1 MSRLGWDFPPGWD
14 DAGTPLAEALCAF
27 ATLPRLQ
34 DLHLTR
40 ADFRSGVDATHRAF
54 STLLP
59 QLRDVHLG
67 GCEGIGAPTLRLIAD
82 RAPRLRTLAITCHH
96 RTTSRPPLE
105 PVCIDALAYIATK
118 CMSLQ
123 TIRVHSL
130 APPGALATGSTTAT
144 TNFHSLTRLEVGT
157 PVAPCQHLNTDAFV
171 AFLDRCSALQTLKIL
186 GSDGIA
192 EAGLAAAV
200 GRWHAPRG
208 VLDLTVYAGSTEGL
222 DIAAV
227 LVGNPSAFR
236 GLQSIWVGS
245 SAFLADDGTLQGHIP
260 TCTRAVD
267 TLRASGLPVRVL
279 SA

>member
-1 MSRLGWDFPPGWD
+1 MAS
-14 DAGTPLAEALCAF
+14 LA
-27 ATLPRLQ
+27 
-34 DLHLTR
+34 H
-40 ADFRSGVDATHRAF
+40 V
-54 STLLP
+54 
-59 QLRDVHLG
+59 
-67 GCEGIGAPTLRLIAD
+67 
-82 RAPRLRTLAITCHH
+82 
-96 RTTSRPPLE
+96 
-105 PVCIDALAYIATK
+105 ATK
-118 CMSLQ
+118 CTSLE
-123 TIRVHSL
+123 TIRVHRL
-130 APPGALATGSTTAT
+130 AVPAAPATATAASATPT
-144 TNFHSLTRLEVGT
+144 TNFRELLRLEVGT
-157 PVAPCQHLNTDAFV
+157 PAAPCQHLDTDAF
-171 AFLDRCSALQTLKIL
+171 AGFLDRCSALQTLKIL

-208 VLDLTVYAGSTEGL
+208 VLDLTAYSGPTEGR

-227 LVGNPSAFR
+227 LAGDPSAFR